1 MKKAGKRIHSVWSD
15 DIRGPTREM
24 RMQIQ
29 GMTHGATGANT
40 SDAGTLPRAECSC
53 EQIRK
58 RENRLTRFSV
68 RAVCESE

>member
-29 GMTHGATGANT
+29 GMAHGATGANN
-40 SDAGTLPRAECSC
+40 SIDCTLPRAGCKYDKSGDKTAAGC
-53 EQIRK
+53 
-58 RENRLTRFSV
+58 N
-68 RAVCESE
+68 